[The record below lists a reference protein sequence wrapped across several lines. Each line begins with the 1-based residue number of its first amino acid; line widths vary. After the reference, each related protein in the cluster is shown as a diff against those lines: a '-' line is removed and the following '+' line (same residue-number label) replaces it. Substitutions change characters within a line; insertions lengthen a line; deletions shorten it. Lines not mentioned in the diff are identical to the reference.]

1 MAEDDWNWE
10 LPKRA
15 QHSPEEPGSSEPRR
29 ARRAAASA
37 SPSSAEA
44 SPSTES
50 GPSTTPAAGAATSAE
65 NRPIGASSPDTAPSL
80 DEPSRAAAV
89 EASRSAA
96 VRASGRPVGGSR
108 AGSSRT
114 SSRSRN
120 NGGSFGRSVLF
131 TILGSFIP
139 GLGLIA
145 ARRRVVGGI
154 ILGVFAAL
162 VIGGL
167 VWALTDTHSLIA
179 TAVDPAVLKM
189 ITVGLI
195 VLGVVWV
202 LVIIASHLSLTRGT
216 LRRGQRAGA
225 AVLVG
230 VLSFVIAAPVAV
242 GARYSYD
249 QAGLVS
255 TVFHRQKN
263 SESATRP
270 SAEPTA
276 AKDPWAGK
284 PRVNILLLGG
294 DAGPDRTGTRTDT
307 VIVASIDTKT
317 GDTTLISLPRNTG
330 RMPFPKNSPLS
341 KYYPNGFT
349 DGNGN
354 NAEYFLNAEYDNVPA
369 NVPKNIL
376 GKTDNLGADVLKL
389 SVGEA
394 VGLKIDYYVLID
406 LAGFEKLVDALG
418 GITVNINT
426 YVAIGGNVDENI
438 PPKSWLKPGA
448 DQHLDGARALW
459 FARGRFGADDFQRMD
474 RQRCVINAIIQ
485 QANPANVLTRYEAIA
500 RAGKDIVKTDIPQE
514 ALPAFVDLSM
524 RAKKG
529 NFRSIVFKHGVN
541 GFSSPDPNFALVRSQ
556 VAQTIKDTVHPP
568 KPKKST
574 GKKHPKSGST
584 QSAPGQPSSPATS
597 VSQTAADACAFNPQ
611 EAAQAEANPPN

>member
-15 QHSPEEPGSSEPRR
+15 QATPEEPASSEPRR
-29 ARRAAASA
+29 ARRAAQPDDAA
-37 SPSSAEA
+37 PS
-44 SPSTES
+44 
-50 GPSTTPAAGAATSAE
+50 AAGG
-65 NRPIGASSPDTAPSL
+65 PIGASSPDTAPSA
-80 DEPSRAAAV
+80 DEPERAAAR
-89 EASRSAA
+89 AATPHAGA
-96 VRASGRPVGGSR
+96 VRAGSAR
-108 AGSSRT
+108 NR
-114 SSRSRN
+114 SRSRSGN
-120 NGGSFGRSVLF
+120 QFRRSVLF
-131 TILGSFIP
+131 TVLGSFIP

-145 ARRRVVGGI
+145 ARKRVVGGI

-162 VIGGL
+162 VIGGV
-167 VWALTDTHSLIA
+167 VWALTDTRSLIA
-179 TAVDPAVLKM
+179 TAVNPGVLKM

-195 VLGVVWV
+195 ILGVVWV
-202 LVIIASHLSLTRGT
+202 LVIIASHLSLTRRP
-216 LRRGQRAGA
+216 LRRGQRVGA
-225 AVLVG
+225 AILVG

-255 TVFHRQKN
+255 TVFHRQGN

-276 AKDPWAGK
+276 AKDPWANK

-307 VIVASIDTKT
+307 VIVASIDTHT

-330 RMPFPKNSPLS
+330 RMPFPPNSPLS

-354 NAEYFLNAEYDNVPA
+354 DAEYFLNAEYDNVPA

-376 GKTDNLGADVLKL
+376 GKTDNLGADVMKL
-389 SVGEA
+389 SVGQA
-394 VGLKIDYYVLID
+394 IGLKIDYYVLID
-406 LAGFEKLVDALG
+406 LAGFQKLVDALG

-426 YVAIGGNVDENI
+426 YVAIGGNVDLNR
-438 PPKSWLKPGA
+438 PPKTWLHPGPN
-448 DQHLDGARALW
+448 QHLDGERALW

-541 GFSSPDPNFALVRSQ
+541 GFSSPDPNFDLVRSQ
-556 VAQTIKDTVHPP
+556 VAQTIQQTVHPP
-568 KPKKST
+568 KSKKSH
-574 GKKHPKSGST
+574 KKHANSGST
-584 QSAPGQPSSPATS
+584 SSSSTQPSSSATS

-611 EAAQAEANPPN
+611 EAAQAEANPPF